1 MERGSPEWIDLK
13 ILNSLDK
20 MWNKKGKYLSAW
32 ELMSY
37 LESQGDILTLD
48 AINERLYW
56 LCAARL
62 IEAMQ
67 APNGAGKNAPM
78 QLRYN
83 RTRPRWW
90 AELH

>member
-13 ILNSLDK
+13 ILNSLDRA
-20 MWNKKGKYLSAW
+20 WRRKGKYLSAW
-32 ELMSY
+32 ELMHY
-37 LESQGDILTLD
+37 LESQGHILTLD

-78 QLRYN
+78 QLRYS
-83 RTRPRWW
+83 RARPRWW
-90 AELH
+90 AEV